1 MAFKKINGVN
11 GVNQVEGIVLE
22 CLENSAF
29 RIILVNKHGQRI
41 IAHLSRKLRE
51 SSIDLSVGDRIII
64 EMKTS
69 SISLKIST
77 YRYPR
82 ELWNKIKRRDRI
94 REGIV
99 IQCLGGEL
107 FRVLLYQGDIILANL
122 LESLRQNSI
131 EISLGDRVQIEIHRY
146 DLTIGSIL
154 WRIPSKD
161 SKNENG

>member
-1 MAFKKINGVN
+1 MALKKRNGINK
-11 GVNQVEGIVLE
+11 VEGVILE
-22 CLENSAF
+22 CIENSAF
-29 RIILVNKHGQRI
+29 RVILVNKHGRI
-41 IAHLSRKLRE
+41 IKARLSRKLRE
-51 SSIDLSVGDRIII
+51 SSIDLSVGDRVII
-64 EMKTS
+64 EMKIS
-69 SISLKIST
+69 SISLKISSLIT

-107 FRVLLYQGDIILANL
+107 FRVLLYQGDIILTNL

-131 EISLGDRVQIEIHRY
+131 EISLGDQVQIEIHRY
-146 DLTIGSIL
+146 NLSRGSIL

-161 SKNENG
+161 